1 MSHGITRSHG
11 LTRGVLATASAAAL
25 AFGLASAPV
34 AHAELDVSF
43 KRVSTTAAYLNAS
56 KADVAVSEISTVSPD
71 GKTLYYTDAGGKRVG
86 RMDITD
92 PNNPK
97 PLGTVAVGGEPTSV
111 YAYEGYVLVVVD
123 STDGNFKN
131 PSGHVSVLDASTL
144 AEVQRIDLGGQ
155 PDSIDISGHQ
165 AVIAIENQRD
175 EDAKNDRGEGKKG
188 DLPQSPA
195 GELAM
200 INLAGLPKTW
210 KVEKISLVGLPG
222 LVEASDPE
230 PEYVKFSPDG
240 SKIAVT
246 LQENNA
252 VVVLDA
258 KSHKVLS
265 SWSAGV
271 TLVHD
276 TDTAKD
282 GQIILNGTTVEA
294 RREPDSIGWVDNNH
308 VATANEGD
316 WKGGTRG
323 WTIFQAMTG
332 LEVWD
337 AGNSFEYQAI
347 ANGHWDDS
355 RAAKK
360 GTEPEGLAVATYNGV
375 RYAFVGSE
383 RSNFVAVYDL
393 SNPAKPVYKQMLPT
407 TNGPEGILPIPGR
420 NLLAVSSEVDEP
432 GTPVRATIGLYQLS
446 GGAPVYPYI
455 TSLNDGGKPLPWLAL
470 GALAASDEAHKLYSA
485 SDTALQPNRIY
496 TIETDEKPAII
507 TKALPVTKDGK
518 PTTYDIEGLHAVK
531 GGKDGFWLGAEGDG
545 KKLPNQ
551 IVRVDAKGQV
561 VEEISLPADIA
572 ASLGKWG
579 IEGITGDPEGK
590 ALYIALQR
598 DLDASKPTRIV
609 RYDLTTRT
617 WTSFGYEL
625 EKTDVEG
632 DWMGLSEIV
641 YVGQDAQGGARLAVI
656 ERDKMAGPDARIK
669 RIYQVTVAA
678 DQKAGDMLAKK
689 LVHDVLPDLQATKGW
704 TQEKLEGMT
713 IAANGDVYIVT
724 DNDGLKDNNGETVFL
739 NLGKLFKGSE
749 PAEPGTPDPSTPA
762 PSSPAP
768 SSPAPSSE
776 APSSPAP
783 SSSAPSSEA
792 PTSQAPTSEAPSTSA
807 PTSEQPITGPKPPKL
822 PDTGR

>member
-1 MSHGITRSHG
+1 MSHGLS
-11 LTRGVLATASAAAL
+11 RGVLATASAAVLAL
-25 AFGLASAPV
+25 GLAAAPV
-34 AHAELDVSF
+34 AHAEFDPSF
-43 KRVSTTAAYLNAS
+43 KRISTTAAYLNATRGE
-56 KADVAVSEISTVSPD
+56 AAVAEISAVSPD
-71 GKTLYYTDAGGKRVG
+71 DKTLYYTDAAGQRVG
-86 RMDITD
+86 RMDISD
-92 PNNPK
+92 PNDPK
-97 PLGTVAVGGEPTSV
+97 PLGVINVGGEPTSV
-111 YAYEGYVLVVVD
+111 HVHGSHVLVVVD
-123 STDGNFKN
+123 SSVSYKT
-131 PSGHVSVLDASTL
+131 PSGHVSVLDATTL
-144 AEVQRIDLGGQ
+144 TEVQRIELGGQ
-155 PDSIDISGHQ
+155 PDSIDIHGHQ
-165 AVIAIENQRD
+165 AVIAIENERD
-175 EDAKNDRGEGKKG
+175 EDALNDLGTGKKG
-188 DLPQSPA
+188 DLPQAPA
-195 GELAM
+195 GELAV
-200 INLAGLPKTW
+200 INLAGQPTTW

-252 VVVLDA
+252 VVIVDA
-258 KSHKVLS
+258 ASHKVLS

-271 TLVHD
+271 SLVHD

-282 GQIILNGTTVEA
+282 GQIILAGTTVEA
-294 RREPDSIGWVDNNH
+294 RREPDSIGWVDNDH

-323 WTIFQAMTG
+323 WTVFQAMSG
-332 LEVWD
+332 KEVWD

-360 GTEPEGLAVATYNGV
+360 GTEPEGLAVATYNGI

-383 RSNFVAVYDL
+383 RSNFVAVYDVT
-393 SNPAKPVYKQMLPT
+393 NPAKPLYKQMLPT

-432 GTPVRATIGLYQLS
+432 GTPVRSTVALYEL
-446 GGAPVYPYI
+446 GAGKPVYPYI

-470 GALAASDEAHKLYSA
+470 GALSASDEPNKLYSA
-485 SDTALQPNRIY
+485 SDSALKPNRIY
-496 TIETDEKPAII
+496 TIETNTAPALI
-507 TKALPVTKDGK
+507 TRALPVTKDGK
-518 PTTYDIEGLHAVK
+518 PTTYDIEGLYAVK
-531 GGKDGFWLGAEGDG
+531 GGKDGFWIGSEGDG
-545 KKLPNQ
+545 KDVPNQ
-551 IVRVDAKGQV
+551 IVRVDANGQV
-561 VEEISLPADIA
+561 TEEISLPADIA

-579 IEGITGDPEGK
+579 IEGITADPAGK

-598 DLDASKPTRIV
+598 DLDASKNTRIV
-609 RYDLTTRT
+609 RYDLASKT

-632 DWMGLSEIV
+632 DWMGLSEIA
-641 YVGQDAQGGARLAVI
+641 YVGEDAAGGVRLAVI
-656 ERDKMAGPDARIK
+656 ERDKLAGPDARIK
-669 RIYQVTVAA
+669 RIYEVTVAA
-678 DQKAGDMLAKK
+678 DQKAGDLLAKK
-689 LVHDVLPDLQATKGW
+689 LVHDVLPDLQAGKGW

-749 PAEPGTPDPSTPA
+749 PTT
-762 PSSPAP
+762 
-768 SSPAPSSE
+768 
-776 APSSPAP
+776 PAP
-783 SSSAPSSEA
+783 SSSAPSSPAPSPSAPSSEAPTSSAPSSDA
-792 PTSQAPTSEAPSTSA
+792 PTSQAPSSDA
-807 PTSEQPITGPKPPKL
+807 PTSDAPVTDAPTTPKPGTL